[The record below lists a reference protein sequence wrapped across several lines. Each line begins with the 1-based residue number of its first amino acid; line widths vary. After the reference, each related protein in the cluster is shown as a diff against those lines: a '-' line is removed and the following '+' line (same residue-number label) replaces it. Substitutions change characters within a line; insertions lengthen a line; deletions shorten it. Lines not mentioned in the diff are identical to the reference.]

1 MGATARLVPLEG
13 LAPESGLC
21 WTCPVPAVCGPG
33 DSVAEP
39 QFSTLRLFE
48 DGQEVGP
55 AHSLHD
61 EIRNLGG
68 GRFSHWGTR
77 LYLSAAAPGLRPD
90 QGRYAA
96 LIEPVEGSS
105 RRAILAAAAAVDAA
119 TLSPEM
125 RYAWGER
132 VFGAFVP
139 DVRLGEFGRSF
150 FRDTGFVADYERF
163 DRQNYRSLDRKFA
176 LSELLPLALRR
187 PGDLAECGVFRGAS
201 AFLMAK
207 AIRRVGGSRS
217 LHLFDSFAGLSAP
230 EESDGN
236 YWEAG
241 NLACNRAEVA
251 ANLAA
256 FDDLV
261 IFHEGWIPD
270 RFGDVA
276 DTRFCFVHI
285 DVDLAQ
291 PTRDAFDFFYPRMVS
306 GGLIVCDDYG
316 FETCPGARRAMDEFF
331 ADRPEPIVHLPTG
344 QGFVMIEARDTA
356 I

>member
-1 MGATARLVPLEG
+1 MTARLVPLDG

-21 WTCPVPAVCGPG
+21 WTCPVPAICGPG

-39 QFSTLRLFE
+39 QRSTLRLFE
-48 DGQEVGP
+48 DGREIGP
-55 AHSLHD
+55 AHSLHH
-61 EIRNLGG
+61 EIRTLGG
-68 GRFSHWGTR
+68 GRFSHWGNR
-77 LYLSAAAPGLRPD
+77 LYLSAAAAALNPD

-96 LIEPVEGSS
+96 LIEPVEGGS
-105 RRAILAAAAAVDAA
+105 RRAILAAAAAVDAGA
-119 TLSPEM
+119 LSPEM

-139 DVRLGEFGRSF
+139 DVRLAEFGRSF
-150 FRDTGFVADYERF
+150 FRDTGFIADYERF

-176 LSELLPLALRR
+176 LSELLNLALRR
-187 PGDLAECGVFRGAS
+187 PGELGECGVFRGAS

-207 AIRRVGGSRS
+207 AIRRAGGERR

-230 EESDGN
+230 EASDGT

-241 NLACNRAEVA
+241 DMASTRAEVA
-251 ANLAA
+251 ANLAE

-261 IFHEGWIPD
+261 VFHEGWIPE

-276 DTRFCFVHI
+276 NTRFCFVHL
-285 DVDLAQ
+285 DVDLLQ
-291 PTRDAFDFFYPRMVS
+291 PTRHALGFFYPRMVC

-331 ADRPEPIVHLPTG
+331 AERPEPIVHLPTG
-344 QGFVMIEARDTA
+344 QGFVMIESGDTA
-356 I
+356 V

>member
-1 MGATARLVPLEG
+1 MTARLTPLDG
-13 LAPESGLC
+13 LAPEGGLC
-21 WTCPVPAVCGPG
+21 WTCPVPAIGGPG

-39 QFSTLRLFE
+39 QCSTLRLFE
-48 DGQEVGP
+48 DGREIGP

-68 GRFSHWGTR
+68 GRFSHWGPR
-77 LYLSAAAPGLRPD
+77 LYLSAALPGARPD
-90 QGRYAA
+90 QSRYAA
-96 LIEPVEGSS
+96 LIDSS
-105 RRAILAAAAAVDAA
+105 AGDARRAILAAAAAVD
-119 TLSPEM
+119 PEQLTPEA
-125 RYAWGER
+125 RYSWGER

-139 DVRLGEFGRSF
+139 DVRLAEFGRSF
-150 FRDTGFVADYERF
+150 FRDTGFIADYERF

-176 LSELLPLALRR
+176 LKELLQLTLRH
-187 PGDLAECGVFRGAS
+187 PGDVAECGVFRGAS

-207 AIRRVGGSRS
+207 AIGRAGGGRR

-230 EESDGN
+230 GASDGN

-241 NLACNRAEVA
+241 NLACKLAEVA
-251 ANLAA
+251 ANLAE

-261 IFHEGWIPD
+261 VFHEGWIPE

-285 DVDLAQ
+285 DVDLFQ
-291 PTRDAFDFFYPRMVS
+291 PTCDALRFFYPRMVG

-316 FETCPGARRAMDEFF
+316 FETCPGARQAMDEFF
-331 ADRPEPIVHLPTG
+331 AERPEPIVHLPTG
-344 QGFVMIEARDTA
+344 QGFVMIETSA